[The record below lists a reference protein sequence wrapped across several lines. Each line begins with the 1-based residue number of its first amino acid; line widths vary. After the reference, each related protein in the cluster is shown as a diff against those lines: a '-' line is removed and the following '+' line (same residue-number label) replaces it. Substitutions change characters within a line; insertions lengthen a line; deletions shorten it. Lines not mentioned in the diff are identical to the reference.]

1 MKELI
6 IFGKKYKP
14 FGKRR
19 DKIQKE
25 LNSIFKETK
34 GRKSNAIIQEF
45 LSNLLYE
52 ELAKIYDEII
62 NDSKVDI
69 FGDLDFEIVKSIDK
83 KRSRIAKIKGKKIIV
98 KLNAVCLPRKA
109 LKYIVAHEMA
119 HLITK
124 KHGKYFIKV
133 LRAFYPAY
141 VKGEKVLK
149 DYEKLL
155 KKGFMQAKKW

>member
-1 MKELI
+1 MNELI

-34 GRKSNAIIQEF
+34 GGKSNAIIQEF

-109 LKYIVAHEMA
+109 LKYIIAHEVA

-124 KHGKYFIKV
+124 RHGKRFIRV
-133 LRAFYPAY
+133 LASLYADY
-141 VKGEKVLK
+141 LKGEKIIFSKKEILK
-149 DYEKLL
+149 NS
-155 KKGFMQAKKW
+155 GI

>member
-34 GRKSNAIIQEF
+34 GGKSNAIIQEF

-98 KLNAVCLPRKA
+98 KLNAVSLPRDA

-124 KHGKYFIKV
+124 KHGKRFVKI
-133 LRAFYPAY
+133 LSSFHPNFS
-141 VKGEKVLK
+141 KGEKALHNNEVLSK
-149 DYEKLL
+149 RGSIY
-155 KKGFMQAKKW
+155 AKK